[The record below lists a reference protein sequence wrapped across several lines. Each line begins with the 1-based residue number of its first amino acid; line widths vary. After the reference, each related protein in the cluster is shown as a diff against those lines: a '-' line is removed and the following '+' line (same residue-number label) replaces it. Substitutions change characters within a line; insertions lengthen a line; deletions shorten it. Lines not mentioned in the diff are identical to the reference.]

1 MPTQI
6 EYSPSVN
13 IIRDRNRAI
22 RYIVTP
28 NAAQA
33 ANVICDNIAQGSRVF
48 NLIGS
53 FGTGKSSFL
62 WAFEQ
67 SAVSSKHYFQLPFG
81 QKSKIQ
87 FLNFTGEYK
96 SLKSFFAH
104 HFGIE
109 TSDALLTKNIFA
121 AIFQEYHALS
131 KGNKMLFVL
140 IDEFGKFLE
149 YAAKNN
155 PEEELYFIQ
164 QLAEFISN
172 PAHNIILITTTHQN
186 FEAYSHHLS
195 SIQRQEWAKV
205 KGRFKEISFNET
217 VEQLLYLAA
226 ERLDQ
231 KSFEKPNEASVK
243 ILCDLFTRSKAFGAK
258 PDFAEKTGL
267 KLYPLDLFAAN
278 IMTLALQRYG
288 QNERSLFSFLEN
300 PDHTGLQAHQ
310 KKNNLFY
317 DLSNVYDYL
326 IFNFYSYLAS
336 PSNQDRAAWAG
347 IKNAL
352 DKIETEWDAD
362 IAEAHKVVK
371 SVALLHQFAQNGAT
385 LDKEFITTYAD
396 KALGIASAEK
406 IIDKLVDHKILLYRK
421 YAKRFIVFDGT
432 DVDIYQTLE
441 AAGRQ
446 LEITDVATLVEK
458 HYTLSPILAKAYY
471 YQTGTPR
478 LFEFKISNY
487 PLEKLLP
494 QGEIDG
500 FINLV
505 FNDKLTEKEI
515 IKTSSVQEEAVL
527 YGFYRNTKAIKEL
540 LYEIERSQKAL
551 KEVNERDKVA
561 RKEFENILNHQ
572 QTLLNHYILNNLYS
586 DSGDICWVFKGE
598 IQKISNKRAFNGGL
612 SAICHNLYH
621 KAPHYKNEL
630 VNRHKLPAPLY
641 AAKRN
646 YIKALAANWGQ
657 ENLGFEKDKFPP
669 EKTIFITLLRE
680 NGLAADPLQPNEHTS
695 VRENSTFAP
704 LWDICDEYLSSTR
717 KGRRRIAELTEI
729 LSKRPLKLKQGL
741 VEFWL
746 PSYLFIRRNDFALF
760 HKGIFIPNLTDEIL
774 ELIAK
779 YPHEYEIKAFDLEG
793 IRLDIFNS
801 YRLLLNQRETD
812 QPTQKTFIE
821 TIKPFLVFFKSL
833 PEYAKHTKRLSKEAF
848 AIRTAIATSTDPEK
862 TFFEDFPVALGCTM
876 RDLQSKKQDLE
887 SYSQRLHE
895 AIREIRTCFDEL
907 LNRIEGFVQT
917 DIMYEAFTF
926 EAYKEALQNRY
937 KNLKKHLLLPHQ
949 KTFVQR
955 LYSELDDRRAWL
967 GSLVHALTGK
977 TIETLR
983 DEDEIVL
990 YDKLKSMISD
1000 LDNLT
1005 NISRADVNEE
1015 KESVIQLEIT
1025 SFEAIQKKILR
1036 LPKQK
1041 QTEVSTLQEKL
1052 KAQLG
1057 TDETMNVAALMQLLQ
1072 DLVKNKTS

>member
-6 EYSPSVN
+6 EYSPSTN

-22 RYIVTP
+22 GYIVTP

-33 ANVICDNIAQGSRVF
+33 AKVICDNIVHGSRVF

-67 SAVSSKHYFQLPFG
+67 SATGSKHYFQLPFG
-81 QKSKIQ
+81 HKPKVQ
-87 FLNFTGEYK
+87 FLDFTGEYK

-109 TSDALLTKNIFA
+109 TSNALLTKNIFA
-121 AIFQEYHALS
+121 AIFQEYHALE
-131 KGNKMLFVL
+131 KEDKILFLL

-164 QLAEFISN
+164 QLAEFVSN

-226 ERLDQ
+226 ERLEQ
-231 KSFEKPNEASVK
+231 KSFDKPNEESVK
-243 ILCDLFTRSKAFGAK
+243 ILGDLFTRSKVFGTK
-258 PDFAEKTGL
+258 PDFAEKTGF

-278 IMTLALQRYG
+278 ILTLALQRYG

-300 PDHTGLQAHQ
+300 PDHTGLQAYQ
-310 KKNNLFY
+310 KKNNPFY
-317 DLSNVYDYL
+317 NLNNVYDYL

-336 PSNQDRAAWAG
+336 PSNQDRAAWVG
-347 IKNAL
+347 IKNAM
-352 DKIETEWDAD
+352 DKIEAEWDSD

-385 LDKEFITTYAD
+385 LDKEFITIYAD
-396 KALGIASAEK
+396 KALGIAFAEK
-406 IIDKLVDHKILLYRK
+406 IVDKLVENKILLYRK
-421 YAKRFIVFDGT
+421 YAKRFIIFDGT

-487 PLEKLLP
+487 PLENLLP

-515 IKTSSVQEEAVL
+515 IKISSVQQEAVL

-572 QTLLNHYILNNLYS
+572 QTLLNHYILNNLYR
-586 DSGDICWVFKGE
+586 DSGDICWIFKGD
-598 IQKISNKRAFNGGL
+598 IQKISNKRSFNGVL

-621 KAPHYKNEL
+621 KAPQYKNEL

-646 YIKALAANWGQ
+646 YIKALTANWGQ

-680 NGLAADPLQPNEHTS
+680 NGLMADLSHLNEHLY
-695 VRENSTFAP
+695 VRENSTFAQ
-704 LWDICDEYLSSTR
+704 LWNTCDEYLSSTQ

-760 HKGIFIPNLTDEIL
+760 HKGVFIPNLTDEIL

-779 YPHEYEIKAFDLEG
+779 YPYDYEIKAFDLDG

-801 YRLLLNQRETD
+801 YRLLLNQQETT
-812 QPTQKTFIE
+812 QATQKTFIE

-833 PEYAKHTKRLSKEAF
+833 PEYAKHTKRLSKEAL
-848 AIRTAIATSTDPEK
+848 AIRTAIANSTDPEK
-862 TFFEDFPVALGCTM
+862 TFFEDFPVALGYTM
-876 RDLQSKKQDLE
+876 RELQSQKRDLQS
-887 SYSQRLHE
+887 YSHRLHE

-917 DIMYEAFTF
+917 DIMYEALTF
-926 EAYKEALQNRY
+926 EAYKNALQNRY

-949 KTFVQR
+949 KTFIQR

-977 TIETLR
+977 TIEALR
-983 DEDEIVL
+983 DEDEMVL

-1041 QTEVSTLQEKL
+1041 QTEISTLQEKL

-1072 DLVKNKTS
+1072 DLINNKTL